1 MIEITNFGK
10 HYGDFV
16 AVANLNLKIP
26 AGEMFGFI
34 GPNGAGKSTTIRF
47 LATLLQATHGE
58 ATVNGHSVTRDPIA
72 VRRSIGYMPDNF
84 GVYDGMKVWEFLD
97 FFAVAYQVPAARRKE
112 VLSDVLE
119 LLDLTHKRDDYV
131 NGLSR
136 GMKQRLCLAKTLVHD
151 PPVLILDEPASGLDP
166 RARLEVKALLKELRK
181 MGKTIL
187 ISSHIL
193 TELADCC
200 TSIGIIERGQLLL
213 HGPIDKVYRQINKN
227 RHIEVRFT
235 GSPEAG
241 IGLIQSD
248 PNVKR
253 VDVNARTC
261 VFEMVGQDADVQ
273 RLISQ
278 IETRETLT
286 VDRQKLELGDL
297 GQIENSGVAART
309 IPGGP
314 GARRQID
321 REHDLLARAK
331 RPLADAQLTQAVA
344 LPRQNG
350 KGARADLGVE
360 RTLIPGGNFVESF
373 GAIRHHA
380 HEHID
385 AAGGAFRVR
394 RAVQI
399 AGQLQAFLQRH
410 EIDAAS
416 FQHGPFGQI
425 ERMHEGIGGEAR
437 FHLDA
442 LAGQE
447 AGADAIG
454 DRPQPQIEARR
465 LDLVGIEGRRG
476 QDRALGRQLLDCF
489 VW

>member
-10 HYGDFV
+10 QYGDFV
-16 AVANLNLKIP
+16 AVANLNLKIN

-47 LATLLQATHGE
+47 LATLLKASHGE
-58 ATVNGHSVTRDPIA
+58 ALVNGHSVTRDPIA

-97 FFAVAYQVPAARRKE
+97 FFAVAYQVPAARRKQ

-213 HGPIDKVYRQINKN
+213 HGPIDKVYRKITTN

-235 GSPEAG
+235 GNPEVG

-248 PNVKR
+248 PNVKHVEVNTR
-253 VDVNARTC
+253 SCDV
-261 VFEMVGQDADVQ
+261 EMKGSDADVQ
-273 RLISQ
+273 RLM
-278 IETRETLT
+278 
-286 VDRQKLELGDL
+286 RQL
-297 GQIENSGVAART
+297 VAADCGVISFAEKEPT
-309 IPGGP
+309 LE
-314 GARRQID
+314 D
-321 REHDLLARAK
+321 VFMMV
-331 RPLADAQLTQAVA
+331 T
-344 LPRQNG
+344 
-350 KGARADLGVE
+350 KG
-360 RTLIPGGNFVESF
+360 
-373 GAIRHHA
+373 
-380 HEHID
+380 
-385 AAGGAFRVR
+385 
-394 RAVQI
+394 
-399 AGQLQAFLQRH
+399 
-410 EIDAAS
+410 
-416 FQHGPFGQI
+416 
-425 ERMHEGIGGEAR
+425 
-437 FHLDA
+437 
-442 LAGQE
+442 
-447 AGADAIG
+447 
-454 DRPQPQIEARR
+454 
-465 LDLVGIEGRRG
+465 LVT
-476 QDRALGRQLLDCF
+476 
-489 VW
+489 